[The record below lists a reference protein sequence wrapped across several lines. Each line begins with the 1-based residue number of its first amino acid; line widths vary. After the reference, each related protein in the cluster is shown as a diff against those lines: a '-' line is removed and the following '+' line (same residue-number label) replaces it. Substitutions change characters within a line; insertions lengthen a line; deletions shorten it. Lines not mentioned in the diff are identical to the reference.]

1 MKVASA
7 VMSAPVHIG
16 KLRCNVAVLMAAL
29 SACLTLL
36 SYSGVRREQMK
47 SDQLAASSQ
56 GFMMRDWE
64 KPKLFYVER
73 NFWISLLG
81 LTLWMTAWRLEATFR
96 WRPRPPKVPMNL
108 KVTRLLWILVG
119 FAALL
124 LADLPLC
131 RLNYQLQ
138 LSYYVTPEKESLLS
152 AAPACA
158 GVFESNA
165 GASCGSFCAQVRRV
179 AEERQNCVF
188 FARRWHIL
196 GRWAAKIFDDIRGE
210 SQGPEHI
217 NQLFQ
222 KKTCEGV
229 LQSADKSNP
238 TVNTFCSISA
248 GVAVLAAFAAFAQV
262 TGDMAIE
269 QNLHKD

>member
-1 MKVASA
+1 
-7 VMSAPVHIG
+7 
-16 KLRCNVAVLMAAL
+16 
-29 SACLTLL
+29 
-36 SYSGVRREQMK
+36 
-47 SDQLAASSQ
+47 
-56 GFMMRDWE
+56 
-64 KPKLFYVER
+64 
-73 NFWISLLG
+73 
-81 LTLWMTAWRLEATFR
+81 
-96 WRPRPPKVPMNL
+96 MN
-108 KVTRLLWILVG
+108 
-119 FAALL
+119 
-124 LADLPLC
+124 ADLSGNLPLATTAT
-131 RLNYQLQ
+131 QSPHESE
-138 LSYYVTPEKESLLS
+138 SYPTSLDSGGLCSFESLLS